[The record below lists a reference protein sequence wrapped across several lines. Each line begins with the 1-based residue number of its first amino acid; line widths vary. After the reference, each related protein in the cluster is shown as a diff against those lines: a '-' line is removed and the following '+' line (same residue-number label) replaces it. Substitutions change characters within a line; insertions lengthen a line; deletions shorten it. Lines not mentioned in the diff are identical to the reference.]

1 MAQTYLSNHHMER
14 FISEFEENLTHKS
27 LELVVAALLC
37 YAFDSDEKWAMNYKA
52 ATNGGGSYYFAM
64 QLDGGQKI
72 LHTIIKIVSTDEPI
86 SEDWDTTLAPLAAA
100 PLPNQRC
107 WALLFQGMTMKLFEY
122 HRDQPQGA
130 RLLICDFKVDG
141 KMTDTLHIRDNCRV
155 VNSVLFQI
163 PDQSPLPLSDDFLQL
178 QAKALAIKT
187 AQAKPAD
194 DKIPDIQ
201 YERKETPVE
210 TQPMSSAPAGV
221 KPAALVVKT
230 NTHSQ
235 AMPKVRTAR
244 PIAQSTAQPT
254 VKPSASPALKPTP
267 SPAVK
272 PAAGPAFDP
281 GASSTFKLAV
291 SPANY
296 AAFKATAHSA
306 LKPGAPDFKPATI
319 SPLKPGTP
327 TFQPNAC
334 GGPKNGSFKANSPP
348 ATKTSIQPALNPA
361 AKTTVNPAM
370 KLNIQPKAQAAAT
383 QTPDVDLMSFAD
395 LDVGTQ
401 TKINGRVAQRPG

>member
-100 PLPNQRC
+100 PLPNQ
-107 WALLFQGMTMKLFEY
+107 
-122 HRDQPQGA
+122 H
-130 RLLICDFKVDG
+130 
-141 KMTDTLHIRDNCRV
+141 
-155 VNSVLFQI
+155 
-163 PDQSPLPLSDDFLQL
+163 
-178 QAKALAIKT
+178 
-187 AQAKPAD
+187 
-194 DKIPDIQ
+194 IQ
-201 YERKETPVE
+201 YERKETPFE